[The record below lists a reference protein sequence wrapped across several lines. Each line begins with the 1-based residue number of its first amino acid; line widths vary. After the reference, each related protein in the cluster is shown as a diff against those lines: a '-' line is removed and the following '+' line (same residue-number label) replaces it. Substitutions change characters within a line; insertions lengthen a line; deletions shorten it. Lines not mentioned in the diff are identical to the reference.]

1 MEAGATHV
9 PDQSVPRRRELLAAL
24 AAPLRSFLS
33 TEAGSAGLL
42 LAATA
47 IALVWANSPLSD
59 SYQSLWSTDLS
70 IRIGSNELSL
80 DLAHWVD
87 DGLMAAFFF
96 VIGLEIRRELSMG
109 ELTERRRLAIPGIAA
124 VGGMVVPALLY
135 LALNPSG
142 EAANGWGVVIGT
154 DTAFLLGA
162 LALVGPDCPTQLR
175 VFLLTLT
182 IADDIAAIAVIGAV
196 YSDSIDLVAV
206 AVGAACLVII
216 VALGRLRVWRGSVY
230 AIVGAVLWV
239 AAVESGLHP
248 TIAGMAAGLLI
259 TARPPER
266 EQVEHAASRFR
277 AFRQSPLPDV
287 GYEAKQSLQK
297 AVSLNERL
305 QTAMHPWTSFVIVPI
320 FALANA
326 GVDLRDG
333 VLGDALTSPVTWG
346 VVLGLVVGKLA
357 GIGAGAL
364 GAVRLG
370 LGRLPQGVGS
380 GQVVGGAA
388 LSGIGFTVSLL
399 IAGLAF
405 DSPALHDE
413 ATVGVLMAGAIAIGV
428 GWIVFRLAAVLRGE
442 RTAGLP
448 RKLDMAVDPER
459 DHIRG
464 AAAASLTLVEYGDF
478 ECPFCGRATGVLRD
492 LRERFG
498 DDLRYVFR
506 HLPLA
511 DVHEHAEMAAQ
522 AAEAAA
528 LQGSFWEMHDLLVR
542 HQDELEWADLVG
554 YAGELGLDVERFVR
568 DLSEGRCA
576 ERVREDVVSAE
587 ASGAR
592 GTPTFFIGEQR
603 HIGPYDTETLA
614 RELESQRSPAGV

>member
-1 MEAGATHV
+1 
-9 PDQSVPRRRELLAAL
+9 
-24 AAPLRSFLS
+24 
-33 TEAGSAGLL
+33 
-42 LAATA
+42 
-47 IALVWANSPLSD
+47 
-59 SYQSLWSTDLS
+59 
-70 IRIGSNELSL
+70 
-80 DLAHWVD
+80 
-87 DGLMAAFFF
+87 
-96 VIGLEIRRELSMG
+96 
-109 ELTERRRLAIPGIAA
+109 
-124 VGGMVVPALLY
+124 
-135 LALNPSG
+135 
-142 EAANGWGVVIGT
+142 
-154 DTAFLLGA
+154 
-162 LALVGPDCPTQLR
+162 
-175 VFLLTLT
+175 
-182 IADDIAAIAVIGAV
+182 
-196 YSDSIDLVAV
+196 
-206 AVGAACLVII
+206 
-216 VALGRLRVWRGSVY
+216 
-230 AIVGAVLWV
+230 
-239 AAVESGLHP
+239 
-248 TIAGMAAGLLI
+248 
-259 TARPPER
+259 
-266 EQVEHAASRFR
+266 
-277 AFRQSPLPDV
+277 
-287 GYEAKQSLQK
+287 
-297 AVSLNERL
+297 
-305 QTAMHPWTSFVIVPI
+305 VIVPI

-464 AAAASLTLVEYGDF
+464 AVAASLTLVEYGDF

-528 LQGSFWEMHDLLVR
+528 LQGSFWEMHDLLFR